1 MNEVFKMSFIY
12 FDSFVLKIQ
21 YKYKYKYFAF
31 EKCLTFISVLTE

>member
-1 MNEVFKMSFIY
+1 MNEVFIMSFIY